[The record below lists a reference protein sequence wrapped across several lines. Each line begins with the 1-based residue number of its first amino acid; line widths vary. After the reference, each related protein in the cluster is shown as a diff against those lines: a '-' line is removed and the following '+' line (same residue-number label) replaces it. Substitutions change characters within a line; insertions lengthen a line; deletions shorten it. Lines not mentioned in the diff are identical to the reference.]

1 MKKHILLIV
10 FAIFVVMGAMAQ
22 QKVEKTVYQDEQV
35 VPLRGC
41 RMGKHNPQS
50 MRYRS
55 RVTQTTVNPYIGN
68 RRQLVVMASYK
79 DRDFAEDH
87 STVYQKWDKIFNEE
101 NNSEGDFYGSVHAT
115 TG

>member
-41 RMGKHNPQS
+41 RIGKHNPQS
-50 MRYRS
+50 MRYGCS
-55 RVTQTTVNPYIGN
+55 QSAINSCSFACFAN
-68 RRQLVVMASYK
+68 SY
-79 DRDFAEDH
+79 
-87 STVYQKWDKIFNEE
+87 
-101 NNSEGDFYGSVHAT
+101 
-115 TG
+115 